1 MKNESFD
8 DKDMHIKIICL
19 EKLLFTRGHEEKCE
33 IYIYIY
39 KRDNNS
45 SERVDSLDPRFPT
58 LAEDLRFG
66 D

>member
-33 IYIYIY
+33 IYIYI
-39 KRDNNS
+39 
-45 SERVDSLDPRFPT
+45 
-58 LAEDLRFG
+58 
-66 D
+66 

>member
-39 KRDNNS
+39 IKGIIIR
-45 SERVDSLDPRFPT
+45 
-58 LAEDLRFG
+58 AKG
-66 D
+66 